1 MIRRTPW
8 TALLW
13 VIGCVLVVGSAAL
26 QAWTAQIYFQPVA
39 PDPDDPVQNFLL
51 QLAGA
56 ITLPAALVGIA
67 TMAGLLFLH
76 ARRRTRPPV

>member
-1 MIRRTPW
+1 MIRRNPW

-13 VIGCVLVVGSAAL
+13 VIGCVLVAGAAVL
-26 QAWTAQIYFQPVA
+26 QAWTAQIYFQPA
-39 PDPDDPVQNFLL
+39 ATDPENPVQSFFLL
-51 QLAGA
+51 LADA
-56 ITLPAALVGIA
+56 ITLPAALVGFA